1 MTNDLLQRARDFDC
15 IGHYAT
21 SWHDRVEVECDSGC
35 LSQFAAAEIARR
47 EAEIADELALTLK
60 QTTGL
65 NRVSNLGR
73 LIYEYIET
81 LRAKL

>member
-1 MTNDLLQRARDFDC
+1 MTNDLLQRAKTWHFEHLPLERDDWTPSERLA
-15 IGHYAT
+15 H
-21 SWHDRVEVECDSGC
+21 
-35 LSQFAAAEIARR
+35 FAAAEIARR